1 MAERTGGKGTST
13 TAQGQDKPLGA
24 AHLIGRDAE
33 LARLEQTWLRVEQR
47 AQPHLVTVLGEPG
60 IGKSRLVA
68 EFERRLPVAVTTWH
82 GRCLPYGEALGYW
95 ALSMVLKEAAGI
107 VAEDDPEAARAKLG
121 MAVAVVMGPGGDP
134 LEVARHLALLSGLDV
149 EADGLPGGGDQ
160 RVMHAS
166 ARRFLEAA
174 ARQRPLCLVFDDI
187 QWADDAMLDLI
198 EAVAGRVR
206 EVRLLMVTLARP
218 ELVEKRAAWGRGVRS
233 FTSLP
238 LEALDEAAERELM
251 LALVRQRGLAAT
263 LADKVGRSAGGNPLF
278 AEELVAMMAE
288 GAASAAATA
297 GATAQVPSLIK
308 MLIAARLDSLPA
320 EERIVIQLAS
330 IFGKVFW
337 ESGLRALDTRTGG
350 HTAEPL
356 VALEHKDLLRGLA
369 QSQFRG
375 DREYT
380 FKHDLIRDVAYD
392 RLPKAERRALHGR
405 AADWLEHTAG
415 EQVESYFDQLAHHA
429 VQAGQQKRAMG
440 YLILAAE
447 RASRASAYRH
457 AAALLGQ
464 AIAIAE
470 GLGQGEVVTDLHAR
484 RGNAFVQAG
493 LWADARPE
501 LVAALAELPAESPEK
516 RAPVLFDLATIS
528 FWLFDVPGL
537 RRYSSEAM
545 TIAESVNRDDI
556 KAGAI
561 AAMTLAHSSDGDS
574 EAVVALTGQSLQL
587 AGDNPI
593 PVVTFGAA
601 ITSLN
606 FFWLGRFDEA
616 ATSAQQAVGIARK
629 TKNTQFTIYALPHLG
644 LALAGQGKYAE
655 AEQVFA
661 EAQRYCREFEI
672 WPMLARALVMS
683 SGYHY
688 DVFDF
693 AGHAAIVQEGH
704 ELARTTNVRQPIV
717 SGHIDLLFNS
727 IQCGDVGRA
736 EQIVNDVAETVANAA
751 GNHGWLW
758 RLRLAQAQAEL
769 ALARGDWEKALRLA
783 DAAIAQSQAH
793 GRVKYH
799 VFGLGTRASALAAL
813 GRKREAIADA
823 RRGVDLIRPIQAP
836 ALFVRAAAGLL
847 ALEGDDALLAEG
859 RDAIQRTSAALT
871 SDLMRERFEAA
882 EPVRLIVRF
891 SHLV

>member
-1 MAERTGGKGTST
+1 MARGR
-13 TAQGQDKPLGA
+13 DKLSGA

-33 LARLEQTWLRVEQR
+33 LARLEQTWRRVEQR
-47 AQPHLVTVLGEPG
+47 AQPQLVTVLGEPG

-68 EFERRLPVAVTTWH
+68 EFERRLPEAVTTWH

-95 ALSMVLKEAAGI
+95 ALAMVLKEAAGI
-107 VAEDDPEAARAKLG
+107 VAEDEPEAARAKLG
-121 MAVAVVMGPGGDP
+121 MAAAAVVGPDTDP

-149 EADGLPGGGDQ
+149 EADRAPGGGDQ

-174 ARQRPLCLVFDDI
+174 AGQRPLCLVFDDI
-187 QWADDAMLDLI
+187 QWADDSMLDLI
-198 EAVAGRVR
+198 EAVAGRAGA
-206 EVRLLMVTLARP
+206 VRLLVLTLARP
-218 ELVEKRAAWGRGVRS
+218 ELVEKRAAWGQSVRS

-238 LEALDEAAERELM
+238 LTALDEAAERELM
-251 LALVRQRGLAAT
+251 LALVRERGLAAT
-263 LADKVGRSAGGNPLF
+263 QAAAIAGQVGHSAGGNPLF
-278 AEELVAMMAE
+278 VEELVAMMAE
-288 GAASAAATA
+288 GAAAAAA
-297 GATAQVPSLIK
+297 IGAPSIQVPSLIE

-320 EERIVIQLAS
+320 EERIAIQLAS

-337 ESGLRALDTRTGG
+337 ASGLRALDTRTGG
-350 HTAEPL
+350 HNAEPL
-356 VALEHKDLLRGLA
+356 EALEQKDLLHGLA
-369 QSQFRG
+369 RSQIRG
-375 DREYT
+375 EQEYI

-392 RLPKAERRALHGR
+392 RLPAAERRALHGR
-405 AADWLEHTAG
+405 AADWLERAAG
-415 EQVESYFDQLAHHA
+415 EQVDAYFDQLAHHA
-429 VQAGQQKRAMG
+429 VQAGQQERAVG
-440 YLILAAE
+440 YLIRAAE
-447 RASRASAYRH
+447 RASRASAHRQ

-470 GLGQGEVVTDLHAR
+470 GLGQREVITDLRAR
-484 RGNAFVQAG
+484 RGNSFVQAG
-493 LWADARPE
+493 LWVDARPDLE
-501 LVAALAELPAESPEK
+501 AALAGLPADALEK
-516 RAPVLFDLATIS
+516 RAQVLFDLATNS

-545 TIAESVNRDDI
+545 TIAESVERDDI
-556 KAGAI
+556 RAGAI
-561 AAMTLAHSSDGDS
+561 AAMTLAHSSDGEP
-574 EAVVALTGQSLQL
+574 EAVVALTGQSIQL

-601 ITSLN
+601 ITALN
-606 FFWLGRFDEA
+606 FYWLGRFDEA
-616 ATSAQQAVGIARK
+616 AASARQAVEIAR
-629 TKNTQFTIYALPHLG
+629 TSKNTQFTIYALPHVG
-644 LALAGQGKYAE
+644 LALAGKGNYAE

-661 EAQRYCREFEI
+661 EAQRYGREFEI

-704 ELARTTNVRQPIV
+704 ELARTNNVIQPVV
-717 SGHIDLLFNS
+717 SGHIDLLFNC
-727 IQCGDVGRA
+727 IQRGDVGRA
-736 EQIVNDVAETVANAA
+736 EQIVNDVAETVVNAA

-758 RLRLAQAQAEL
+758 RLRLSQAQAEL
-769 ALARGDWEKALRLA
+769 ALARGDWEETLRLA
-783 DAAIAQSQAH
+783 ELAMAQSQAH

-813 GRKREAIADA
+813 GRKHEAITDA
-823 RRGVDLIRPIQAP
+823 RRAVDLIRPIQAP

-847 ALEGDDALLAEG
+847 ALEGDDVLLAEA
-859 RDAIQRTSAALT
+859 RDAVQRTSAALT
-871 SDLMRERFEAA
+871 SDLMRARFEAA
-882 EPVRLIVRF
+882 EPVRRILTF